1 MLTSKTLLLIFS
13 IIYVS
18 GISFLYFSKVRMN
31 NTENKIYKILLIT
44 NIIGLILQL
53 GCDVVSFKYDT
64 IPNFISHIFYKLYL
78 VYFLVFVN
86 LMLMYLISIALKEK
100 KEMAFKLTV
109 FSMIVESLILCV
121 SPYKMYRDVANRIF
135 YTYGIAINLAFL
147 LSMFVCAIMI
157 LLLMKNI
164 KEIQKKKSLPIY
176 LLIVSG
182 LISALI
188 QNEYP
193 DIIIITCM
201 ESFICCLMYFTI
213 ENPDMKSLQE
223 MELAKTKLEK
233 AYRAKSDFLS
243 SMSHEFKTP
252 LNIING
258 LCEDNLQQKDLN
270 NIMKNC
276 NEILEASN
284 NLIQMV
290 DNVFSVNKLESNE
303 IKIIEN
309 VYNLKEEIEKVTSL
323 FINKIKTKNL
333 NFNCIFDNNIPEKML
348 GDKEKIKEIV
358 SNLLSNAIKYTNEG
372 TITLSFKCE
381 AINKN
386 KLKLFIN
393 CQDSGV
399 GIAKSDIDKIFNKFE
414 RLGNNDSNIE
424 GAGLGLV
431 ITNALIELMGGKI
444 EVDSQVNKGSIFKVE
459 LLQKT
464 FNNEDIID
472 KEIETAYE
480 EDFSAT
486 YVFDSKTK
494 EEYVI
499 KNGTRKNK

>member
-121 SPYKMYRDVANRIF
+121 SPYKMYRDVTNRIF

-188 QNEYP
+188 QNEHP

-358 SNLLSNAIKYTNEG
+358 SNLLSNAIKYTN
-372 TITLSFKCE
+372 
-381 AINKN
+381 
-386 KLKLFIN
+386 
-393 CQDSGV
+393 D
-399 GIAKSDIDKIFNKFE
+399 
-414 RLGNNDSNIE
+414 
-424 GAGLGLV
+424 
-431 ITNALIELMGGKI
+431 
-444 EVDSQVNKGSIFKVE
+444 
-459 LLQKT
+459 
-464 FNNEDIID
+464 
-472 KEIETAYE
+472 
-480 EDFSAT
+480 
-486 YVFDSKTK
+486 
-494 EEYVI
+494 
-499 KNGTRKNK
+499 